1 MSTTDESISSQI
13 AYNIES
19 ELNKLHP
26 ENIQLSEYNTK
37 TRSLLYNLKKNENLR
52 SNLLSHTLSPH
63 HLIHMTP
70 NELATNEM
78 QLLREKIGND
88 DKEERRLDW
97 VEAHKEEIQADNGLD
112 PNNVWE
118 YEKEVESDID

>member
-1 MSTTDESISSQI
+1 MSTTDDSISTQI

-19 ELNKLHP
+19 EINKLHP

-52 SNLLSHTLSPH
+52 TNLFSHTLSPH
-63 HLIHMTP
+63 YLIRMTP